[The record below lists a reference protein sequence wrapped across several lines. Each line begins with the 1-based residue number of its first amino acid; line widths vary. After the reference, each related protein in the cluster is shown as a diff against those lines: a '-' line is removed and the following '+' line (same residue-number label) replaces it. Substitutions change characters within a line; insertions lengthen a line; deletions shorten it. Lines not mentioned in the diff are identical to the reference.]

1 MPIRHGD
8 WWAAYEHVVRDIF
21 EFEQPRQ
28 WAMPITQMQMLTTRE
43 LMSAQAWSEKHQ
55 IVRCLSDDSVFWTFY
70 ATAYATPALYQWY
83 LATDNETARIKA
95 EKMID
100 WLLRVQH
107 QQGPM
112 SGAWFSAYFDQGPD
126 EQELI
131 GGDFIRNRW
140 LIAHAT
146 GAVVKTLLWY
156 DRASGGQDPRVFAA
170 ARQGCDWLL
179 KTMREDGGWPYAFDL
194 EGQAITQACG
204 AGQIWNTWALWRMYQ
219 VTGEDKYRQAAIKS
233 KEFFQKTY
241 MDVHRYVGYWEDTV
255 GITKERQQDDSQL
268 GSL

>member
-1 MPIRHGD
+1 
-8 WWAAYEHVVRDIF
+8 
-21 EFEQPRQ
+21 
-28 WAMPITQMQMLTTRE
+28 
-43 LMSAQAWSEKHQ
+43 MSAQAWSEKHQ

-70 ATAYATPALYQWY
+70 ATAYSTPALYQWY
-83 LATDNETARIKA
+83 LVTDNETARIKA

-107 QQGPM
+107 QEGPM
-112 SGAWFSAYFDQGPD
+112 RGAWFSAYFDQGPD
-126 EQELI
+126 EPELL

-156 DRASGGQDPRVFAA
+156 DRASDGRDPRVMAA

-179 KTMREDGGWPYAFDL
+179 RTMREDGGWPYAFDL
-194 EGQAITQACG
+194 EGHTITDACG
-204 AGQIWNTWALWRMYQ
+204 AGQIWNTWALWRMYR
-219 VTGEDKYRQAAIKS
+219 VTGEQKYRQAAAKS

-255 GITKERQQDDSQL
+255 GITKEENKAIQSWEAYEPAVAALVFTEMDDQHLALAAARDVAAWS
-268 GSL
+268 